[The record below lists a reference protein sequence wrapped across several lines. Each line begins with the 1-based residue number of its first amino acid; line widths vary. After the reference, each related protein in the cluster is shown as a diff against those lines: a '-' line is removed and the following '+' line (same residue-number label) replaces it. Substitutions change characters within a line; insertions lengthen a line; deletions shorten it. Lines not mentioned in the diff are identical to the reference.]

1 MLGLAPRVLVKA
13 VRLAE
18 QQIHGV
24 AGLKK
29 HDIKVSGIVFM
40 LYCLVAAGA
49 FGIEEMIPQSGP
61 GITLFLLIIFPFV
74 WAYPISS
81 MVAECSS
88 VLPTEGG
95 IYIWAKEAF
104 GEFWGFQAG
113 WWETMSAY
121 ITNGVYVA
129 LVAGYVSQMIPMSE
143 AAVVTLKVG
152 MIVIFTII
160 NLMGLREVDKVST
173 VLSVSIVLAFALVAV
188 VGFLNWNTNP
198 VQPVMPEDSDLLSSI
213 GAGLCICVWMYCGYE
228 RIANMAG
235 EIKNPQ
241 VIPRGL
247 KIAMPLVALSYVLP
261 TIAGLASLPEGSW
274 MNWSTEGGFDG
285 ASVGYATVL
294 TAYMGPAWG
303 YFFLIVAIISQCA
316 IFNTYLAS
324 GSRGLFVLA
333 NDNLC
338 PKFLVK
344 VSRKRGVPYN
354 GILSLSLVTLVLAQ
368 SDFTTLVSM
377 EVMFILALYVI
388 LPLAVIKLRKRIP
401 IEERKKRGL
410 YVMPG
415 GKAGL
420 IFYCGVPF
428 CIAIFAM
435 LTNGTDYYSVGM
447 LAACSGPVVYVIV
460 KRIYGG
466 LSADKPERYP
476 INPKTRLTQGDTLRI
491 GTFMVIMGGFAFL
504 AQLWLGWYE
513 IDFGGWVPEDYAM
526 MGAHI
531 PLVLDILQWVGLAV
545 LAAGLVVVALRYKA
559 DPLNIEPP
567 IDVNTL
573 PIDPMHLPEDTTE
586 EIAIEAHR
594 IELELGLVSKGEGEV
609 LVGEEDDYSR
619 EGHASI

>member
-1 MLGLAPRVLVKA
+1 MVKA
-13 VRLAE
+13 VRLAN
-18 QQIHGV
+18 QRVHGV

-61 GITLFLLIIFPFV
+61 GITLFLLIIFPFI
-74 WAYPISS
+74 WSYPISS

-95 IYIWAKEAF
+95 VYIWAKEAF

-129 LVAGYVSQMIPMSE
+129 LVAGYVSQMIPMTE
-143 AAVVTLKVG
+143 TAVYVLKFG
-152 MIVIFTII
+152 MIAIFTFI

-188 VGFLNWNTNP
+188 VGFLNWQTNP
-198 VQPVMPEDSDLLSSI
+198 FQPVMPADSDPLSAI

-261 TIAGLASLPEGSW
+261 TIAGLAAMPEGTW
-274 MNWSTEGGFDG
+274 MFWSTEGGFDG
-285 ASVGYATVL
+285 GSIGYATVL
-294 TAYMGPAWG
+294 TTHLGPAWG

-324 GSRGLFVLA
+324 GSRGLFVLS

-338 PKFLVK
+338 PRWLVK
-344 VSRKRGVPYN
+344 VSKKRGVPYN
-354 GILSLSLVTLVLAQ
+354 GILSLSAVTVILAQ

-388 LPLAVIKLRKRIP
+388 LPLAVVKLRKSIP
-401 IEERKKRGL
+401 VEERKKRGL

-420 IFYCGVPF
+420 LFYCGVPF

-435 LTNGTDYYSVGM
+435 LTNGTDYFTTGL

-466 LSADKPERYP
+466 LTVTQPERYP
-476 INPKTRLTQGDTLRI
+476 INPKTKLACGDTVRI
-491 GTFMVIMGGFAFL
+491 GTFMVIMGSFAFL
-504 AQLWLGWYE
+504 AQFWLRWYE
-513 IDFGGWVPEDYAM
+513 ISHGGWVAEDYAM
-526 MGAHI
+526 MGNSI
-531 PLVLDILQWVGLAV
+531 PLVLDLLQWIGLAV
-545 LAAGLVVVALRYKA
+545 LIAGIIVVALRRKA
-559 DPLNIEPP
+559 DQFSPELPVDFNK
-567 IDVNTL
+567 L
-573 PIDPMHLPEDTTE
+573 PIDPSHLPENAPE
-586 EIAIEAHR
+586 SIVEEAHE
-594 IELELGLVSKGEGEV
+594 IELMLQRSDD
-609 LVGEEDDYSR
+609 EEPVAA
-619 EGHASI
+619 H